1 MARYVSPI
9 DQGKA
14 IILARKQALRRCAQ
28 ALVAGDAPGA
38 ELEAALFGAVY
49 QRITGV
55 ALPPGS
61 LERLL
66 DRSDVLARFMR
77 EEPEGVLP

>member
-1 MARYVSPI
+1 MAYVSPI
-9 DQGKA
+9 EQGKA

-49 QRITGV
+49 RRVTGADV
-55 ALPPGS
+55 PPGAI
-61 LERLL
+61 ERLIE
-66 DRSDVLARFMR
+66 RASVLAHFTRQ
-77 EEPEGVLP
+77 EQGNVLS